1 MALSRRQFVSTSVAA
16 SALGR
21 RPDVPVAD
29 SIDQPTAVHHRYAA
43 VGGRQIFYREAGPR
57 DAPVVVLLHGFP
69 TSSHMYRFLLPALA
83 DRYRV
88 IAPDYVGYGASD
100 APPVDEFSYTFESM
114 TSVMTDFLGE
124 VGVDRFSLYVQD
136 FGAPIGLRIA
146 ARHPGRVAAI
156 ISQNGNAYR
165 EGIGPQLL
173 PTLTGPLPTDD
184 ELRQT
189 ISPEFTRAQYLTGVP
204 DPTLVSPDNWELD
217 QALLNRPGNDLI
229 QFAMLRDY
237 RNNLPVYPE
246 IQRYFRAS
254 QVPLLAVWGGGDP
267 IFLPAGAWAFRRDL
281 PEAEVHVLDTGHFA
295 LETHLGTIVRYM
307 RTFLQRVHG

>member
-1 MALSRRQFVSTSVAA
+1 
-16 SALGR
+16 
-21 RPDVPVAD
+21 
-29 SIDQPTAVHHRYAA
+29 
-43 VGGRQIFYREAGPR
+43 
-57 DAPVVVLLHGFP
+57 
-69 TSSHMYRFLLPALA
+69 MYRFLLPALA